1 MSWWL
6 PRTEQAARQMRSGV
20 KELASVGQSP
30 EGALCESSFSEGNR
44 VELWK
49 EGSLST
55 SFGESQRLFLGGT

>member
-1 MSWWL
+1 MAA
-6 PRTEQAARQMRSGV
+6 PDRTGSKAHEKR
-20 KELASVGQSP
+20 GQGTGLRWQVTR
-30 EGALCESSFSEGNR
+30 GALGESSFSEGNR